1 MRRMTSFV
9 LAAITAI
16 FVLAGF
22 VKGVIGLGLPTV
34 AMGLLALVMTPAQ
47 AAALLVVPSFLTN
60 VWQAMGPELIPLVRR
75 LWPMLLGICLGTW
88 LGGGLLTADDGTRA
102 SVGLGVV
109 LALYGVLG
117 LTSVEFSVPARL
129 EPWLS
134 PLIGGITGIVTAA
147 TGVYMIPSAPYLQAI
162 GLKTEGLVQALGLS
176 FTVATVALATTLVQ
190 DGALQISVAGA
201 SVAALAPALL
211 GMVLGQWVRARVR
224 SETFRICFFAGSL
237 LLGAHLALRGFI

>member
-16 FVLAGF
+16 FVLAGL
-22 VKGVIGLGLPTV
+22 VKGMIGPRHDAG
-34 AMGLLALVMTPAQ
+34 AGRR
-47 AAALLVVPSFLTN
+47 AAGRALLPHQCLAGDGTR
-60 VWQAMGPELIPLVRR
+60 AHPAVRR
-75 LWPMLLGICLGTW
+75 LWPMLLGICAGVW
-88 LGGGLLTADDGTRA
+88 AGGLLTAAGGARA
-102 SVGLGVV
+102 SIGLGAV

-134 PLIGGITGIVTAA
+134 PLIGVITGIVTAA

-176 FTVATVALATTLVQ
+176 FTIATVALAATLVQ

-211 GMVLGQWVRARVR
+211 GMALGQWVRARVR

-237 LLGAHLALRGFI
+237 LLGAHLASRGLI

>member
-1 MRRMTSFV
+1 
-9 LAAITAI
+9 
-16 FVLAGF
+16 
-22 VKGVIGLGLPTV
+22 
-34 AMGLLALVMTPAQ
+34 MTPAQ

-75 LWPMLLGICLGTW
+75 LWPMLLGICAGVW
-88 LGGGLLTADDGTRA
+88 AGGLLTAAGGARA
-102 SVGLGVV
+102 SIGLGAV

-134 PLIGGITGIVTAA
+134 PLIGVITGIVTAA

-176 FTVATVALATTLVQ
+176 FTVATVALAATLVQ

-211 GMVLGQWVRARVR
+211 GMALGQWVRARVR

-237 LLGAHLALRGFI
+237 LLGAHLALRGLI

>member
-1 MRRMTSFV
+1 MTSFV
-9 LAAITAI
+9 LAAITAV

-22 VKGVIGLGLPTV
+22 VKGMIGLGLPTV
-34 AMGLLALVMTPAQ
+34 AMGLLALVTTPAQ

-60 VWQAMGPELIPLVRR
+60 VWQAMGPELTPLVRR
-75 LWPMLLGICLGTW
+75 LWPMLLGLCAGVW
-88 LGGGLLTADDGTRA
+88 AGGARA
-102 SVGLGVV
+102 SIGLGAV

-117 LTSVEFSVPARL
+117 VTSVEFSVPAWL

-134 PLIGGITGIVTAA
+134 PLIGVIIGIVTAA

-162 GLKTEGLVQALGLS
+162 GLKTDGLVQALGLS

-190 DGALQISVAGA
+190 DGALQISIAGA

-224 SETFRICFFAGSL
+224 SGTFRICFFAGSL
-237 LLGAHLALRGFI
+237 LLGAHLALRGLI